1 MAAREIGAKKYIV
14 KLSEAERNH
23 LQALINKGKS
33 PAKRLL
39 KARIL
44 LKADAGAQGEN
55 WSDGEIIEALDTN
68 QIPSGA
74 SHRVNSHHLRSFA
87 PGAIA
92 RSQARDPA
100 INFPVRYELHCRRC
114 AVKIPRIMFEVEI
127 YAPGLRI

>member
-14 KLSEAERNH
+14 KLSEAERND

-55 WSDGEIIEALDTN
+55 WSDGAIIEALDTN
-68 QIPSGA
+68 KSMVT
-74 SHRVNSHHLRSFA
+74 RVRQQFVEEGLEAVLSRN
-87 PGAIA
+87 
-92 RSQARDPA
+92 
-100 INFPVRYELHCRRC
+100 VYRRG
-114 AVKIPRIMFEVEI
+114 IRTPLL
-127 YAPGLRI
+127 G